1 MSFIK
6 KHLIDQISKNIKNGV
21 KMEEAILKI
30 CNSYYENPVHNMEDM
45 KLRNKKIKGDILE
58 YFTQLYLLH
67 IYKLKNVWLLKDLP
81 EDIRNNLKLTKKD
94 YGIDLIGQDDQN
106 RFYAVQA
113 KFKKRDVKSRVAVT
127 WKQLSTFYAL
137 CARTGPYYKFIVCTT
152 GDYVMRMGKKTWKD
166 VTINYNSIK
175 KITHFQWLDICKCD
189 KIQFEK
195 SEKSEKSEKPQ
206 LTREQLREKRLLIF
220 NN

>member
-1 MSFIK
+1 MEFIK
-6 KHLIDQISKNIKNGV
+6 KHLIDEISRNIKKNV
-21 KMEEAILKI
+21 AMEEAILRI
-30 CNSYYENPVHNMEDM
+30 CNSYYENPVHNMQDM
-45 KLRNKKIKGDILE
+45 KLRNKKIKGDIFE

-81 EDIRNNLKLTKKD
+81 EDIREKLKLTKKD
-94 YGIDLIGQDDQN
+94 YGIDLIGQDDEG

-137 CARTGPYYKFIVCTT
+137 CARTGPYHKFIVCTT

-166 VTINYNSIK
+166 VTINYNNIK
-175 KITHFQWLDICKCD
+175 KITHFQWLDICKC
-189 KIQFEK
+189 EK
-195 SEKSEKSEKPQ
+195 TEIEKPEKTEIEKPQ
-206 LTREQLREKRLLIF
+206 LTREELRQKRLLVF

>member
-1 MSFIK
+1 MAFIK
-6 KHLIDQISKNIKNGV
+6 KHLIDEISKNIKNSV

-45 KLRNKKIKGDILE
+45 KLRNKKIKGDIFE

-189 KIQFEK
+189 KIQCQK
-195 SEKSEKSEKPQ
+195 SEKSEKSEKPP
-206 LTREQLREKRLLIF
+206 LTRQQLREKRLLIF